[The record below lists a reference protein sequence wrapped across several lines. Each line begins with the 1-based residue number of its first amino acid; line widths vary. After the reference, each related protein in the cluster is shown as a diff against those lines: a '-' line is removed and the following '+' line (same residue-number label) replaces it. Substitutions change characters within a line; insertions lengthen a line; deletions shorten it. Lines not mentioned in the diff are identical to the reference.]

1 LSDERNED
9 ATTEEKRP
17 RGRPMLGAPAD
28 AGGFRRVN
36 LSLDDTS
43 LATAARIAPVN
54 TSAAVRI
61 ALAYWAEHNPQ
72 KKARSKK

>member
-1 LSDERNED
+1 MAKPTTTAED
-9 ATTEEKRP
+9 KRP
-17 RGRPMLGAPAD
+17 RGRPSIAAD

-43 LATAARIAPVN
+43 LATAARIHPL

-61 ALAYWAEHNPQ
+61 ALAYWAEHNVEASKPRSHA
-72 KKARSKK
+72 KK

>member
-1 LSDERNED
+1 MPKSDD
-9 ATTEEKRP
+9 STEEKRP

-36 LSLDDTS
+36 LSLDDAS
-43 LATAARIAPVN
+43 LATAARIAPV

-61 ALAYWAEHNPQ
+61 ALAFWAEHNPE
-72 KKARSKK
+72 KKPRGKK